1 LECIGNTPVVR
12 LSDRFLRAFYG
23 RYDDRND
30 DGNGD
35 GNGSAAGVNVYVKLE
50 SENPGG
56 SIKDR
61 LALGIIEWAERN
73 GQLRPGQVRVLADV
87 VAAPVLPPFSAQCF
101 LTDSLSLLA

>member
-23 RYDDRND
+23 RYDDGSNGND
-30 DGNGD
+30 DGK
-35 GNGSAAGVNVYVKLE
+35 GSAAGANVYVKLE